1 MSSSTL
7 YYAVRKGMNPG
18 IYKSWEEC
26 REQIDHYKGAEF
38 KKVKSYAEADAYMN
52 APNAVAS
59 ANVDELSELV
69 EGMDIDADSKTTDIV
84 LHRSE
89 EKQSTPALSP
99 EQQYAFS
106 KYANGENVFITG
118 PGGTG
123 KSYLIKLIVE
133 DLKRKGENYAVC
145 AMTGCAAVLLGC
157 GAKTIHSWAG
167 IGIAKGTQEE
177 IVRKAVDNKFTLSRW
192 RSIKTLI
199 IDEVSM
205 MSVKVFEILGMIGKL
220 TRRMHFLPF
229 GGLQVIF
236 LGDFYQLPPVGK
248 PDEPETTKF
257 CFESP
262 LWDQT
267 FHPKNRVLLQ
277 TYFRQKDPTYIG
289 ILNEVRAGKLSAAS
303 VAMLNSRVNAVHV
316 DPTILPTKLFPRNA
330 DVQRVNTH
338 MYDKIKEPEHKYL
351 MHRRTDL
358 KTLVDSGGKQ
368 ISPIDLYKCEQLDET
383 EIETQFKIMFENNSL
398 EETLCLKK
406 GALVMCLAN
415 LDVENGI
422 CNGSQGVI
430 EDFLSNGNPLVRFLN
445 GTTIPIMPKIYQH
458 PDYPKFG
465 IEQYPLRLAWAFT
478 IHKSQGITLD
488 IAEMDIGSRI
498 FEFGQTYVALS
509 RVKSLEGLYLSDF
522 NPKKVRTNPTVIEF
536 YEQIKQNNLTITEEE
551 MDTDTDPNIKRVNF
565 NRSTKTVLG

>member
-1 MSSSTL
+1 MNTTTASIF
-7 YYAVRKGMNPG
+7 YAVRKGMRPG
-18 IYKSWEEC
+18 IYESWDEC
-26 REQIDHYKGAEF
+26 REQIDHYSGALF
-38 KKVKSYAEADAYMN
+38 KKTKTREEAEAYMN
-52 APNAVAS
+52 T
-59 ANVDELSELV
+59 VDEQPVSENRIRTRS
-69 EGMDIDADSKTTDIV
+69 MSKSDPQPLINE
-84 LHRSE
+84 LE
-89 EKQSTPALSP
+89 EQSQALRKPALSDD
-99 EQQYAFS
+99 QQYAFE
-106 KYANGENVFITG
+106 KYLQGENVFITG

-123 KSYLIKLIVE
+123 KSYLIKSIVE
-133 DLKRKGENYAVC
+133 DLESKGEKYAVC

-177 IVRKAVDNKFTLSRW
+177 IVRKAVDNKYTMGRW

-236 LGDFYQLPPVGK
+236 LGDFYQLPPVGR
-248 PDEPETTKF
+248 PDEPETTRF

-267 FHPKNRVLLQ
+267 FPIRNRVLLS
-277 TYFRQKDPTYIG
+277 TYFRQKDPTYID
-289 ILNEVRAGKLSAAS
+289 ILNQVRSGRLTAAS
-303 VAMLNSRVNAVHV
+303 VNLLNSRVNAELR
-316 DPTILPTKLFPRNA
+316 DPEILPTKLFPRNA
-330 DVQRVNTH
+330 DVQRVNEQ
-338 MYDKIKEPEHKYL
+338 MYAQIREPERKYA
-351 MHRRTDL
+351 MRRRSDI
-358 KTLVDSGGKQ
+358 KVLVDSGGKQ
-368 ISPIDLYKCEQLDET
+368 ISLVDIHKCEQLNET
-383 EIETQFKIMFENNSL
+383 DVETQFKIMFENSSL

-415 LDVENGI
+415 LDVESGI

-430 EDFLSNGNPLVRFLN
+430 EGFTNSGHPIVRFLN
-445 GTTIPIMPKIYQH
+445 GLVLTIEPKIYQNQ
-458 PDYPKFG
+458 DYPKLG

-488 IAEMDIGSRI
+488 IAEMDIGSSI

-509 RVKSLEGLYLSDF
+509 RVKSLEGLYLSQF
-522 NPKKVRTNPTVIEF
+522 NPKKIRTNPTVIEF
-536 YEQIKQNNLTITEEE
+536 YEQIKNVKHTEDNSE
-551 MDTDTDPNIKRVNF
+551 DVDPTIKRVNI
-565 NRSTKTVLG
+565 NKTRGSSKVLG

>member
-1 MSSSTL
+1 MNTTTSIF
-7 YYAVRKGMNPG
+7 YAVRKGIRPG
-18 IYKSWEEC
+18 IYESWDEC
-26 REQIDHYKGAEF
+26 REQIDHYSGALF
-38 KKVKSYAEADAYMN
+38 KKTKTREEAEAYMN
-52 APNAVAS
+52 I
-59 ANVDELSELV
+59 VDEPRIRTRSMSKSDPQPLLDGLEDLPRVSRKPVLS
-69 EGMDIDADSKTTDIV
+69 DN
-84 LHRSE
+84 
-89 EKQSTPALSP
+89 
-99 EQQYAFS
+99 QQYAFE
-106 KYANGENVFITG
+106 KYLQGENVFITG

-123 KSYLIKLIVE
+123 KSYLIKSIVE
-133 DLKRKGENYAVC
+133 DLECKGEKYAVC

-177 IVRKAVDNKFTLSRW
+177 IVRKAVDNKYTMGRW

-236 LGDFYQLPPVGK
+236 LGDFYQLPPVGR
-248 PDEPETTKF
+248 PDEPETTRF

-267 FHPKNRVLLQ
+267 FPIRNRVLLS
-277 TYFRQKDPTYIG
+277 TYFRQKDPTYID
-289 ILNEVRAGKLSAAS
+289 ILNQVRAGRLTAAS
-303 VAMLNSRVNAVHV
+303 VNLLNSRVNAELR
-316 DPTILPTKLFPRNA
+316 DPEILPTKLFPRNA
-330 DVQRVNTH
+330 DVQRVNEQ
-338 MYDKIKEPEHKYL
+338 MYAQIHEPERKYV
-351 MHRRTDL
+351 MRRRSDIKVL
-358 KTLVDSGGKQ
+358 IDSGGKQ
-368 ISPIDLYKCEQLDET
+368 ISPLDIYKCEQLNET
-383 EIETQFKIMFENNSL
+383 DVETQFKIMFENSSL

-415 LDVENGI
+415 LDVESGI

-430 EDFLSNGNPLVRFLN
+430 EGFTSSDHPIVRFLN
-445 GTTIPIMPKIYQH
+445 GLVLTIEPKIYQNQ
-458 PDYPKFG
+458 DYPKLG

-488 IAEMDIGSRI
+488 IAEMDIGSSI

-509 RVKSLEGLYLSDF
+509 RVKSLEGLYLSQF
-522 NPKKVRTNPTVIEF
+522 NPKKIRTNPTVIEF
-536 YEQIKQNNLTITEEE
+536 YEQIKNIKHTEDNSE
-551 MDTDTDPNIKRVNF
+551 DVDPTIKRVNI
-565 NRSTKTVLG
+565 NKTKGSSTIRGSSTVLG